1 LIDRFHG
8 MEVFTRVVELGSFT
22 RAGLALQIPKAR
34 VTTVI
39 QALEAHLGVR
49 LLFRTTRRVSLTD
62 EGALYHQRALAM
74 LGQMRE
80 LEGALHDPSGAP
92 SGRLRVDV
100 PAAMGRQ
107 VIAPALA
114 DFFHRYPEVVLEL
127 GSSDRPVDP
136 LAEGYDCVVRA
147 GEVHDERL
155 VARLLGRLPIV
166 TCAAPAYLDAH
177 GTPRTLDDLAQ
188 HRVVN
193 FYSPR
198 DGHLFPFDFHRDG
211 EHHPLRGT
219 HSVACNDVDTYI
231 AAAVAGLGLV
241 QAPCSRVVVD
251 HLARGR
257 LVQVLAD
264 WSAGSLPLTLLHARV
279 RHPAAKL
286 RAFSDWLVALF
297 QREFDG
303 LPTQFN
309 GGQPSPWLAML
320 DRPPP
325 R

>member
-1 LIDRFHG
+1 

-22 RAGLALQIPKAR
+22 QAGLALQMPKAR

-49 LLFRTTRRVSLTD
+49 LLIRTTRRVSLTD
-62 EGALYHQRALAM
+62 EGALYHQRALTM

-80 LEGALHDPSGAP
+80 LEGALRDPSGAP

-100 PAAMGRQ
+100 PAALGRQ
-107 VIAPALA
+107 VIAPALP
-114 DFFHRYPEVVLEL
+114 DFFRRYPEVVIEL

-147 GEVHDERL
+147 GEVDDERL
-155 VARLLGRLPIV
+155 VARPLGRLPVV

-193 FYSPR
+193 FHSPR
-198 DGHLFPFDFHRDG
+198 DGHLFPFDFHRAG
-211 EHHPLRGT
+211 EHHALRGT
-219 HSVACNDVDTYI
+219 HSLTCNDADTYI

-241 QAPCSRVVVD
+241 QAPCTRVVVD
-251 HLARGR
+251 HLMQRR

-264 WSAGSLPLTLLHARV
+264 WSAGSLPLTLLHARL

-303 LPTQFN
+303 LPAHPD
-309 GGQPSPWLAML
+309 GWQPSPWLAML